1 MISPIPIKL
10 KDFELDVSSRP
21 MIQLF
26 LPSSSGVHNGLSGTL
41 AKCIVEVGT
50 VVLSEVIAGERLTA
64 VLVDALEDL

>member
-1 MISPIPIKL
+1 M
-10 KDFELDVSSRP
+10 V
-21 MIQLF
+21 QLF

-41 AKCIVEVGT
+41 AKCIIEVGT